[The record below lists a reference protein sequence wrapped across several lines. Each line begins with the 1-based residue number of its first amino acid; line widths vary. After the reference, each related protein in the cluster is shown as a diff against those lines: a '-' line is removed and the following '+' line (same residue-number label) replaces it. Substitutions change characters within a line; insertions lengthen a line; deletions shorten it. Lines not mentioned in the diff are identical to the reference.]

1 MMVAMA
7 LIMPRAFVCL
17 SILPGFGTR
26 TLVGIARNAVSIAI
40 ALPAWLP
47 TYYFVKQGQVDYLL
61 AAAIGFKEAAIGLVI
76 GVLLSIPIWVMQ
88 SIGSILDTQRAA
100 TQIQN
105 DSASLDSDASA
116 VGAILLQAVML
127 VMIQAGLFTV
137 LVRVM
142 IESYGLWPAYSLA
155 PPFELG
161 HMEVV
166 IKRFGEF
173 FWHLAVYGGPVL
185 IPLLLIDFTMAI
197 IGIFASNL
205 QVSFVSS
212 PIKSMTGLFILLVYW
227 PTLAHYVSYDF
238 THLLDLIPLL
248 LQAGRPES

>member
-1 MMVAMA
+1 MPQSLLLDLQNMMVAMA

-127 VMIQAGLFTV
+127 VD
-137 LVRVM
+137 
-142 IESYGLWPAYSLA
+142 
-155 PPFELG
+155 
-161 HMEVV
+161 
-166 IKRFGEF
+166 
-173 FWHLAVYGGPVL
+173 
-185 IPLLLIDFTMAI
+185 IPTSGAIPKLQLQLQISLLLH
-197 IGIFASNL
+197 
-205 QVSFVSS
+205 
-212 PIKSMTGLFILLVYW
+212 IL
-227 PTLAHYVSYDF
+227 
-238 THLLDLIPLL
+238 
-248 LQAGRPES
+248 